1 MDCTIDS
8 AATKQRAIGRVHNSL
23 DIKFGDVATEDIDL
37 RGRHFIYGASR
48 SINQELS
55 VCRV

>member
-8 AATKQRAIGRVHNSL
+8 AAAEQRAIGRVHNCI
-23 DIKFGDVATEDIDL
+23 DIKSGNVATQDVDL

-48 SINQELS
+48 SINQEPS
-55 VCRV
+55 ACRM